1 MVPPEADKLL
11 SFDCCWPPEMAVN
24 SCLILLLQSS
34 LFFRFPSLAL
44 SHLFLS
50 FAYVAA
56 VLPACLL
63 VCWGG
68 GMGRWQRLVWGQD
81 NNGQHLGT
89 DTDAFK
95 YACTRAHTHA
105 RAHTHTRMH
114 TFHPEDNVWMCAR
127 EQPGHH
133 LLCCVCVYVWARESE
148 MFVRVCRCVLVL
160 LQQSSSLVEQSDWQ
174 TPTCLSLFVS
184 FWTRFLWAPF
194 PLLIHYCTAA
204 DLGASVKH

>member
-105 RAHTHTRMH
+105 RAHTHTHACILFILR
-114 TFHPEDNVWMCAR
+114 TMCECVQENNQVTIYCAV
-127 EQPGHH
+127 
-133 LLCCVCVYVWARESE
+133 CVCTCERERARCLYGC
-148 MFVRVCRCVLVL
+148 VGVCWFSCSSPPP
-160 LQQSSSLVEQSDWQ
+160 SSSRATGKHRPVCLCLFPFELASFEPPFRSSYIIAQQ
-174 TPTCLSLFVS
+174 PTS
-184 FWTRFLWAPF
+184 APR
-194 PLLIHYCTAA
+194 
-204 DLGASVKH
+204 